1 MIAIKPEHIL
11 EPAVERL
18 PVGRMGLT
26 LSVIQSKFSLWKRH
40 TTSRTKSPS
49 MVVICEET
57 ESQATNMLE
66 IHPNVSCSSNPSNSP
81 RNVIIQC
88 ILVAIGVSET
98 QECDRQS
105 TFKSALLFVEG
116 YNSITSALYAPLE
129 LPDIAPQLPGQ
140 GILLPQIPPC
150 HDIVV

>member
-18 PVGRMGLT
+18 PVGRIGLT
-26 LSVIQSKFSLWKRH
+26 LSVIQSKSSLWKRH

-57 ESQATNMLE
+57 EGQTTNMLE
-66 IHPNVSCSSNPSNSP
+66 IHPNVSCYSKPSNSH
-81 RNVIIQC
+81 RNLIIQC

-105 TFKSALLFVEG
+105 PFRSALLFVKG
-116 YNSITSALYAPLE
+116 YNIHHFSTVCAPRASRYCSATPWPRDLITPNISLS
-129 LPDIAPQLPGQ
+129 
-140 GILLPQIPPC
+140 
-150 HDIVV
+150 